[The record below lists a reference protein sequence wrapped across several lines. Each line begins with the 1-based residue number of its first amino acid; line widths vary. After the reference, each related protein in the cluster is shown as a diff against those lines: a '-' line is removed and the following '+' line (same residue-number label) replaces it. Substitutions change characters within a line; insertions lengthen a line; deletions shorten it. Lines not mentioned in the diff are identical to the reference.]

1 MPTLSTRSPLRPSAS
16 IGAPLIPRPGLWW
29 LSPVAIALIIGA
41 ASIIPTALVG
51 DEKFRTLWRTP
62 KSITSETL
70 LLFGCGAVALAFGA
84 LVAFSIYHAPR
95 PQAARWPALDTDIL
109 GLLRKASTVLTV
121 LTVSG
126 YIGFC
131 FLILRSG
138 LSVSQLF
145 AGSQDDGYL
154 PAKDAIGTLPGV
166 TTMTQL
172 GVAAVVI
179 ATTVAV
185 QQFSWFELSKILIV
199 VGLAVPRA
207 YIYAERLAIL
217 ELVIPVSVV
226 VAAHLSIGRRRQRT
240 TARLLPLA
248 GLALVVVVFSVFE
261 YNRSWT
267 YYRAHGQTSF
277 VEFAL
282 SRLAGYYVTALNNGH
297 LILEHMNWPGRWP
310 FDTMDGFWSAPGIE
324 QFGLYELLSGY
335 PPPYGRGN
343 VSPYFDILAQ
353 FGNPEFN
360 NQSGY
365 VGPFIDYGWF
375 GGLIFMFA
383 IGVIAGL
390 LYRLFCHGSP
400 LGLLVYPVFFVG
412 LVEMP
417 RYVYWGQGR
426 ATYAW
431 LAIAIVLV
439 LVYRRRNRVPLIRR
453 QAPVH
458 A

>member
-1 MPTLSTRSPLRPSAS
+1 MPTLTTLRAAAPSRPATSARPS
-16 IGAPLIPRPGLWW
+16 LWW
-29 LSPVAIALIIGA
+29 LSPVAIALVIGA
-41 ASIIPTALVG
+41 ASIIPTAMVG

-62 KSITSETL
+62 KAITSETL
-70 LLFGCGAVALAFGA
+70 LLFGCGAIALAFGA
-84 LVAFSIYHAPR
+84 LVAFALYAAPK
-95 PQAARWPALDTDIL
+95 PQATRWPALDDGTL
-109 GLLRKASTVLTV
+109 ALLSRAGTVLTS
-121 LTVSG
+121 LTVTG
-126 YIGFC
+126 YVGFC

-138 LSVSQLF
+138 LSPAQLF
-145 AGSQDDGYL
+145 AGSEDNGYL

-172 GVAAVVI
+172 GIAAVVV
-179 ATTVAV
+179 ATTVVV
-185 QQFSWFELSKILIV
+185 QKFSWFELSKILIV
-199 VGLAVPRA
+199 IGLAVPRA

-217 ELVIPVSVV
+217 ELVIPVSVI
-226 VAAHLSIGRRRQRT
+226 VAAHLSIGRRAQRA

-248 GLALVVVVFSVFE
+248 GLFLVVVVFSVFE

-267 YYRAHGQTSF
+267 YYRAHGQSSF
-277 VEFAL
+277 IEFAL
-282 SRLAGYYVTALNNGH
+282 SRLAGYYVTALNNGQ
-297 LILEHMNWPGRWP
+297 LILSHLNWPGRWP

-324 QFGLYELLSGY
+324 QFGLYEKLSGN
-335 PPPYGRGN
+335 PSPYQRGN
-343 VSPYFDILAQ
+343 VSPYFDMLAQ

-365 VGPFIDYGWF
+365 VGPFIDYGWI

-383 IGVIAGL
+383 AGLIAGL
-390 LYRLFCHGSP
+390 LYRQFCHGKP
-400 LGLLVYPVFFVG
+400 LGLLVYPIFFVG

-431 LAIAIVLV
+431 LAIVIILV
-439 LVYRRRNRVPLIRR
+439 LLHRRRNKVRLVR
-453 QAPVH
+453 H

>member
-1 MPTLSTRSPLRPSAS
+1 MPTLTTLIRPRGAAAR
-16 IGAPLIPRPGLWW
+16 APLSPRPALWW

-51 DEKFRTLWRTP
+51 DESFRTLWRTP
-62 KSITSETL
+62 KSITTETL
-70 LLFGCGAVALAFGA
+70 LLFGCGAIALAFGA
-84 LVAFSIYHAPR
+84 LIAFAVYAAPR
-95 PQAARWPALDTDIL
+95 PGVTRWPALDEDTL
-109 GLLRKASTVLTV
+109 RLLSRAGTVLTA
-121 LTVSG
+121 LTVTG
-126 YIGFC
+126 YVGFC

-138 LSVSQLF
+138 LSFGQLF
-145 AGSQDDGYL
+145 AGSDDDGYL
-154 PAKDAIGTLPGV
+154 PAKDAIGTIPGL

-185 QQFSWFELSKILIV
+185 QRFSWVEVAKVAIV
-199 VGLAVPRA
+199 IGLAVPRA

-217 ELVIPVSVV
+217 ELVIPVSVI
-226 VAAHLSIGRRRQRT
+226 VAAHLSVGRRRQRA

-261 YNRSWT
+261 YNRSWS
-267 YYRAHGQTSF
+267 YYRTHGQTSF

-282 SRLAGYYVTALNNGH
+282 SRLAGYYVTALNNGQ
-297 LILEHMNWPGRWP
+297 LILQHLDWPGRWP
-310 FDTMDGFWSAPGIE
+310 FDTIDGFWSAPGIE
-324 QFGLYELLSGY
+324 QAGLYERLSGH
-335 PPPYGRGN
+335 PPPYARGN
-343 VSPYFDILAQ
+343 VSPYFDTLAQ

-375 GGLIFMFA
+375 GGLLFMFA
-383 IGVIAGL
+383 IGVVAGL
-390 LYRLFCHGSP
+390 LYRQFCHGRP

-431 LAIAIVLV
+431 LAIAIVLF
-439 LVYRRRNRVPLIRR
+439 LLYRRRSRVRL
-453 QAPVH
+453 VH
-458 A
+458 RTEL

>member
-1 MPTLSTRSPLRPSAS
+1 MPTLSTLAPLRAS
-16 IGAPLIPRPGLWW
+16 LSPRPALWW

-41 ASIIPTALVG
+41 ASIIPTAMVS

-62 KSITSETL
+62 KSITTETL
-70 LLFGCGAVALAFGA
+70 LLFGCGAIALAFGA
-84 LVAFSIYHAPR
+84 LVAFAVYAAPR
-95 PQAARWPALDTDIL
+95 PQAMRWPGLDEGTL
-109 GLLRKASTVLTV
+109 GLLRTASTVLTA
-121 LTVSG
+121 LTVTG
-126 YIGFC
+126 YLGFC
-131 FLILRSG
+131 LLILRSG
-138 LSVSQLF
+138 LSFGQLF
-145 AGSQDDGYL
+145 AGSQEDGYL
-154 PAKDAIGTLPGV
+154 PAKDAIGTIPGV

-185 QQFSWFELSKILIV
+185 QQFSWAEVTKVAIV
-199 VGLAVPRA
+199 IGLAVPRA

-217 ELVIPVSVV
+217 ELVIPVSVI

-240 TARLLPLA
+240 AARLLPLA

-267 YYRAHGQTSF
+267 YYRARGQSSF

-282 SRLAGYYVTALNNGH
+282 SRLAGYYVTALNNGQ
-297 LILEHMNWPGRWP
+297 LILEHLNWPGRWP

-324 QFGLYELLSGY
+324 QFGLYERLSGY
-335 PPPYGRGN
+335 SPPYARGN
-343 VSPYFDILAQ
+343 ISPYFDTLAQ

-383 IGVIAGL
+383 IGLIAGL
-390 LYRLFCHGSP
+390 LYRQFCHGRP

-431 LAIAIVLV
+431 LAIAVVLV
-439 LVYRRRNRVPLIRR
+439 LVYRRRNRVSLVRR
-453 QAPVH
+453 KTA
-458 A
+458 ADA

>member
-1 MPTLSTRSPLRPSAS
+1 MPTLTTLIRPRGTAVGVPLS
-16 IGAPLIPRPGLWW
+16 PRPGLWW

-51 DEKFRTLWRTP
+51 DESFRTLWRTP
-62 KSITSETL
+62 KSITTETL

-84 LVAFSIYHAPR
+84 LIAFAVYAAPR
-95 PQAARWPALDTDIL
+95 PGVTRWPALDQDTL
-109 GLLRKASTVLTV
+109 RLLSKAGTVLTA
-121 LTVSG
+121 LTVTG
-126 YIGFC
+126 YLGFC

-138 LSVSQLF
+138 LSFGQLF
-145 AGSQDDGYL
+145 AGSEDDGYL
-154 PAKDAIGTLPGV
+154 PAKDAIGTIPGL

-185 QQFSWFELSKILIV
+185 QRFSWVEVAKVAV
-199 VGLAVPRA
+199 VIGLAVPRA

-217 ELVIPVSVV
+217 ELVIPVSVI
-226 VAAHLSIGRRRQRT
+226 VAAHLSVGRRRQRT

-248 GLALVVVVFSVFE
+248 GLALVVVVFSLFE
-261 YNRSWT
+261 YNRSWS
-267 YYRAHGQTSF
+267 YYRTHGQTSF
-277 VEFAL
+277 IEFAL
-282 SRLAGYYVTALNNGH
+282 SRLAGYYVTALNNGQ
-297 LILEHMNWPGRWP
+297 LILQHLDWPGRWP
-310 FDTMDGFWSAPGIE
+310 FDTIDGFWSAPGIE
-324 QFGLYELLSGY
+324 QAGLYERLRGY
-335 PPPYGRGN
+335 PPPYSRGH
-343 VSPYFDILAQ
+343 VSTYFDTLAQ
-353 FGNPEFN
+353 VGNPEIN

-375 GGLIFMFA
+375 GGLLFMFA
-383 IGVIAGL
+383 IGVVAGL
-390 LYRLFCHGSP
+390 LYRQFCHGRP

-431 LAIAIVLV
+431 LAIAIVLF
-439 LVYRRRNRVPLIRR
+439 LLYRRRSRVRL
-453 QAPVH
+453 VH
-458 A
+458 RTEV